1 MRLVPFLGEMRIRV
15 LHMQFI
21 KVAATYAGSGNR
33 GSVYLYNASPSHRF
47 CFYLLFFFLTLQNL
61 IFRKSLL
68 PDVASAEAPL
78 AVAFPPS
85 RSCLPVGEAS
95 VSLLFRPVGCI
106 NCIGMSGRLIL
117 SLATTTGPTMRAT
130 NTISM
135 IKYRVA
141 NRITRRFRSLDCLI
155 EYIGG
160 RI

>member
-21 KVAATYAGSGNR
+21 KVAATYAGSGDR

-47 CFYLLFFFLTLQNL
+47 FFFFLTFQNL

-68 PDVASAEAPL
+68 PDVVSAEAPL

-95 VSLLFRPVGCI
+95 VSLLFRPVGCN

-117 SLATTTGPTMRAT
+117 SLDTTTGPTMRAT
-130 NTISM
+130 KRISM
-135 IKYRVA
+135 MKYRVA